1 MLHLTLGGVATNVW
15 YQRFRQVLVSQ
26 PRSDLPLKRL
36 WLPLLTHGDVWFQGL
51 DTLQESHP
59 LLKHYIYNVWAAAVN
74 PFHVWYQKL

>member
-51 DTLQESHP
+51 DTLQESQP